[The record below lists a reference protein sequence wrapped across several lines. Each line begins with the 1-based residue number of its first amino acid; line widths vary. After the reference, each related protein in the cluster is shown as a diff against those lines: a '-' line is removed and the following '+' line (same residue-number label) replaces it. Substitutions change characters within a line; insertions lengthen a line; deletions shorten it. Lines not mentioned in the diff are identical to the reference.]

1 VFAVQASKFRQIE
14 QAAGVVAN
22 QARCKVKQQ
31 FVHQPLAQQRTVQ
44 LEASLGVHLV
54 DATATKLLQQGA

>member
-14 QAAGVVAN
+14 QAAGVVTN

-31 FVHQPLAQQRTVQ
+31 FVHQALTQQRTVQ
-44 LEASLGVHLV
+44 LEASFNVHLV
-54 DATATKLLQQGA
+54 DAAATEFLQQAA